1 MTARM
6 FRAPVSIVRKSGF
19 GSVIQDNGVVR
30 GAPPASNGYF
40 LFSEVGA
47 GVKPLCLIGAWD
59 DVLRFLLERKH
70 SGIQNQIADLPEIYM
85 SVEKYRPRPRFVGL
99 FPFHD
104 AIVDLVEKLT
114 DFFPGNQATDIVGGI
129 KNIRDGIQGGGY
141 AKTYSSRPSAPSNL
155 VAISWHYLQS
165 KGMEEIGSGTI
176 TFAAMYG
183 VIDNKLRSIHGG

>member
-6 FRAPVSIVRKSGF
+6 FRAPVSIVKNSGF
-19 GSVIQDNGVVR
+19 GSVIQDNGAMR
-30 GAPPASNGYF
+30 NAPPASNGYF

-47 GVKPLCLIGAWD
+47 GVKPLCLVGEWD

-70 SGIQNQIADLPEIYM
+70 SGIQNQISDLPEIYM
-85 SVEKYRPRPRFVGL
+85 SVEKYRPGPRFVGL

-104 AIVDLVEKLT
+104 AIVDLVEKFA
-114 DFFPGNQATDIVGGI
+114 DFFPGNKATDIIGGI
-129 KNIRDGIQGGGY
+129 KNIGDGIKGGGY
-141 AKTYSSRPSAPSNL
+141 AKTYSSRTSVPSNL

-165 KGMEEIGSGTI
+165 KGMEKIGSETI

-183 VIDNKLRSIHGG
+183 VIDNKLSSLHGT